1 MRIRIIIK
9 YILLFNFLSN
19 TSPLKS
25 QTSIIFDEAPG
36 RLRADA
42 GPDIYAPSFS
52 TIMLDASRSVH
63 ARGSLL
69 RYEWF
74 LPPSLAYYDDYN
86 YTHPSLNFQ
95 FSSRANSINLLFGK
109 A

>member
-19 TSPLKS
+19 ASPLKS
-25 QTSIIFDEAPG
+25 QTTIIFDEAPG

-52 TIMLDASRSVH
+52 TIMLDASRAVH

-86 YTHPSLNFQ
+86 YEL
-95 FSSRANSINLLFGK
+95 I
-109 A
+109 